1 MTFGEFIVKTAS
13 TALGAYIGMMIVLAV
28 AEWELRRGRKFAVE
42 AVKRVTEESA
52 EYLREISPKWISTD
66 VEMPEVDQSVI
77 VHVVHRASPDD
88 GWWVIESDI
97 WCGDGWDVNADDDM
111 YWVTHWRHVGE
122 RPEGFRNA
130 ETKVRRGTRTI

>member
-13 TALGAYIGMMIVLAV
+13 TALGAFSGGLIAIAF
-28 AEWELRRGRKFAVE
+28 AKWELRKTHERYTKAIQHEGRILEEKLRAV
-42 AVKRVTEESA
+42 
-52 EYLREISPKWISTD
+52 SPKWVSTD
-66 VEMPEVDQSVI
+66 VEMPEVHQSVI

-111 YWVTHWRHVGE
+111 HWVTHWRHVGE
-122 RPEGFRNA
+122 RPEEFRNA
-130 ETKVRRGTRTI
+130 ETEV